1 MVVLIKNSKSQR
13 PDREL
18 TRAETVTIVNR
29 MLDRKVDKA
38 YVDTNVRSI
47 ISFTDLTNVYWAY
60 YDIMEASNSHNYE
73 RLSNKEERWTK
84 HWRPY

>member
-60 YDIMEASNSHNYE
+60 HNYE